1 MKFMLNGALTLGTY
15 DGANIEIFEN
25 AGVENNYLF
34 GAKVEELN
42 EIYDSYNPKEFY
54 YKNEDIKDAVDT
66 LLSGEL
72 NDNDSYMFLDIYNC
86 LINPQGGEKADTY
99 FVLKDF
105 EDYKKTHEKI
115 NKEYSDR
122 LTWARKSLKNIANAG
137 YFSSDRTILEY
148 AKDIWKL

>member
-42 EIYDSYNPKEFY
+42 KIYNSYNPKEFY
-54 YKNEDIKDAVDT
+54 HKNQDIKDAVDT

-72 NDNDSYMFLDIYNC
+72 NDNDSYMFLDIYNS
-86 LINPQGGEKADTY
+86 LINPQAGEKADNY

-105 EDYKKTHEKI
+105 EDYKNTHEKI

-122 LTWARKSLKNIANAG
+122 LKWAKKSLKNIANSG

>member
-42 EIYDSYNPKEFY
+42 EIYDQYNPKEY
-54 YKNEDIKDAVDT
+54 YHKNEDIKDAVDA
-66 LLSGEL
+66 LVSGEL
-72 NDNDSYMFLDIYNC
+72 DDKDSYMFLDIYNC
-86 LINPQGGEKADTY
+86 LINPQGGERADTY

-105 EDYKKTHEKI
+105 EDYKKAQEKV

-137 YFSSDRTILEY
+137 FFSSDRTILEY